1 MVLKMPKDKKEKLGK
16 KIGRLFNRLKNNIG
30 KVPLEKWFLVIVLV
44 LGALFIIVLPP
55 GQSPD
60 EVTHFKRAYGLSDGI
75 IFPEEIENDG
85 GRVGSDIPEG
95 TDFMIREPGPGTY
108 AELLERIDDDASEK
122 TKQNY
127 TGAALYNPVCYI
139 PQTLAALVGKLFG
152 FSVLGMAYLMKVFNF
167 VVWIMLGYFAIKMIP
182 KFKSAVLFILLLP
195 ITLQQA
201 TSISPD
207 SLTIGLCVFFIAYV
221 LYLAYEKKTL
231 LNRKDFA
238 ILIVGAIVIGL
249 CKIVY
254 LPLVLILLVI
264 PKERF
269 KSNKQSWW
277 FVGGL
282 LAIVVMLNLV
292 WLVLSSRYLID
303 YREGTNSSG
312 QVMGILRNP
321 LKYLAI
327 MISTINEYGTMWV
340 KNMLGMSLGSF
351 KFSLPE
357 VFWFISFV
365 IMVLLCVQ
373 RSESLNFK
381 KADRWIFGLVIVMV
395 SGLIMT
401 SLYIQWTPCGNSIIE
416 GVQGRYFLPILL
428 LVPVVMCNGDNKK
441 ECSALVSNGAIIYYS
456 LVVNIIALVTI
467 FTTNV

>member
-1 MVLKMPKDKKEKLGK
+1 MTRDKKEDLDRRKNLFYRLKKKMK
-16 KIGRLFNRLKNNIG
+16 KI
-30 KVPLEKWFLVIVLV
+30 PLEKWFLILALV
-44 LGALFIIVLPP
+44 LGTLFIIVLPP

-85 GRVGSDIPEG
+85 GRVGSDIPVG

-108 AELLERIDDDASEK
+108 AELLERIDDDTNEK
-122 TKQNY
+122 NKQNY

-139 PQTLAALVGKLFG
+139 PQTLAAWIGKLFG
-152 FSVLGMAYLMKVFNF
+152 LSVLGMAYLMKIFNF
-167 VVWIMLGYFAIKMIP
+167 VIWIALGYFAIKVIP

-207 SLTIGLCVFFIAYV
+207 SLTIGLCIFFIAYV
-221 LYLAYEKKTL
+221 LYLAYEKEDL
-231 LNRKDFA
+231 LNRKDYVV
-238 ILIVGAIVIGL
+238 LIFSAIVISL

-269 KSNKQSWW
+269 RSKKHRWW

-282 LAIVVMLNLV
+282 LLVVAVLNLV
-292 WLVLSSRYLID
+292 WLVMSSQYLID
-303 YREGTNSSG
+303 YREGTDSGG
-312 QVMGILRNP
+312 QVAGILRNP
-321 LKYLAI
+321 LKYLAV
-327 MISTINEYGTMWV
+327 MLSTVNEYGLIWI
-340 KNMLGMSLGSF
+340 KNLLGMSLGSF

-357 VFWFISFV
+357 VMWLISFV
-365 IMVLLCVQ
+365 MMVLLFVQ
-373 RSESLNFK
+373 RSESLKLK
-381 KADRWIFGLVIVMV
+381 KADRWIFGVVIVMV
-395 SGLIMT
+395 SGLILT
-401 SLYIQWTPCGNSIIE
+401 SLYIQWTPYENSIIE

-428 LVPVVMCNGDNKK
+428 LVPVAICNGNEKK
-441 ECSALVSNGAIIYYS
+441 KGPVLISNGVILGYS
-456 LVVNIIALVTI
+456 LIVNIIALATI
-467 FTTNV
+467 FTTNI